1 MRYGAGEGRKGNREE
16 MVELSEGRYTRED
29 CILSGKGRRMS
40 PGFSESDQPRITA
53 IHSLGEPLGRPLEK
67 LSFPIGYG

>member
-1 MRYGAGEGRKGNREE
+1 MGRGKGERETEKKG
-16 MVELSEGRYTRED
+16 VELSEGRYTRED
-29 CILSGKGRRMS
+29 CILSGKGRRMI